1 MIKADISGR
10 GVWSWLL
17 SQRVKQL
24 FLTSPDHPALSP
36 NHPPSTTSEIYLDQ
50 QKQKREINKIK
61 VCVCVGL

>member
-1 MIKADISGR
+1 M
-10 GVWSWLL
+10 L